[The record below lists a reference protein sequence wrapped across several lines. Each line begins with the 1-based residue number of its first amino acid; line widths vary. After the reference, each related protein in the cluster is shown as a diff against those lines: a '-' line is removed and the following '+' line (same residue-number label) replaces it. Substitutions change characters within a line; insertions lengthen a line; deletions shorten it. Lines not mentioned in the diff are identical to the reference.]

1 MVANTMPAS
10 DAQGDDVN
18 QSHGGYVMV
27 ADQTPLV
34 AGPTNNRQ
42 DPDMTKLIAALMAAL
57 FAVASVSPTFAAEEK
72 KDAKK
77 EQKKDE
83 KKAADKK

>member
-1 MVANTMPAS
+1 MANDPGHSLSTNRKAPTLCPM
-10 DAQGDDVN
+10 
-18 QSHGGYVMV
+18 
-27 ADQTPLV
+27 TRRLV
-34 AGPTNNRQ
+34 TEPTNRQ

-57 FAVASVSPTFAAEEK
+57 FAVATVAPTFAAEEK

-83 KKAADKK
+83 KKDEKKADKK